1 MVHRGESE
9 RRNPDFPDVSAVSSG
24 RENPGLDLEL
34 VLVGGSAEGLEP
46 GVVLGNRSHRLVGEL
61 LDELDADVTAGLV
74 TTIIVLYNKS
84 LFAIEATIVKAFQ

>member
-46 GVVLGNRSHRLVGEL
+46 GVVLGYRRHRLVGEL
-61 LDELDADVTAGLV
+61 LDELDADVTAGLF
-74 TTIIVLYNKS
+74 TTILVFFIIKVFL
-84 LFAIEATIVKAFQ
+84 Q